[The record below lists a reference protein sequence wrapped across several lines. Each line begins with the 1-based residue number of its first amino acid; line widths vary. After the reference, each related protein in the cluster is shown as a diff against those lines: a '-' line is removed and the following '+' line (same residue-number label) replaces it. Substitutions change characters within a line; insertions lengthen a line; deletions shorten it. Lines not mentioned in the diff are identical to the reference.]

1 MKRTIIIIT
10 VLAINCGLA
19 FSQTIFDALKI
30 AETDINGTARYT
42 SMAGAFGA
50 LGGDPSAIKDNPA
63 GLGVYRKSELSATGD
78 ILMQTSA
85 STWNTQKASDNLYNV
100 GTNNFTLVFASPTWR
115 SESQLN
121 GLLSSNFSFSY
132 NKLKNFNR
140 NINIRGKES
149 GSSMTDYFAQF
160 TTGLTENDLRQ
171 VGDYEP
177 FDNGKVPWMSI
188 LAYEGYLMYES
199 QASNI
204 VWGSLLSDN
213 EKVNPSY
220 SLSEQGKVDE
230 YSLAWSGN
238 FSNKVFLGASLNFQ
252 SIYYK
257 SISQY
262 NEVFEKGGNMNLV
275 NNLTM
280 KGAGFNFNIGA
291 IVIPVDF
298 IRLGLSLHTPMTYTL
313 SSSNNFK
320 VNYDTEKIG
329 YLNSPYGNTD
339 FKIQSPLQ
347 MNVSTAFI
355 IERKGLISAEY
366 VLTNYNGMKLSDI
379 EGNSQDY
386 EEDNTDMN
394 NMFNNARTIKIGGE
408 YKVSDNLSLRAGF
421 ANTSS
426 KTRTDATKNMFP
438 STIRTDTEYFL
449 HNSTNYFTGGIG
461 YRESGWYID
470 FGVMRRINNEDY
482 MAYNSSILSENLAL
496 TPANVITKNNN
507 LVLTFGLRF

>member
-10 VLAINCGLA
+10 VFAFQCSLA

-30 AETDINGTARYT
+30 AETDINGTARYS

-63 GLGVYRKSELSATGD
+63 GLGIYRKSELSFTGD
-78 ILMQTSA
+78 ILMQTSS
-85 STWNTQKASDNLYNV
+85 STWNTQQASDNLYNV

-115 SESQLN
+115 SESQLS

-140 NINIRGKES
+140 NINIKGKES
-149 GSSMTDYFAQF
+149 GSSMTDFFAQF
-160 TTGLTENDLRQ
+160 SNGLTENDLRQ
-171 VGDYEP
+171 VGSYEP
-177 FDNGKVPWMSI
+177 FDNINVPWMSI
-188 LAYEGYLMYES
+188 LAYDGYLMNETATNS
-199 QASNI
+199 G
-204 VWGSLLSDN
+204 VWNSLLNKD
-213 EKVNPSY
+213 EKVSPSY
-220 SLSEQGKVDE
+220 LLREQGKVDE
-230 YSLAWSGN
+230 YSFAWSGN

-262 NEVFEKGGNMNLV
+262 NEAFETGGDMNLE

-280 KGAGFNFNIGA
+280 KGAGFNFNVGA

-298 IRLGLSLHTPMTYTL
+298 IRLGISLHTPMTY
-313 SSSNNFK
+313 SINSSNNFK
-320 VNYDTEKIG
+320 VNYDTEKRG
-329 YLNSPYGNTD
+329 YLNSPIGNTD
-339 FKIQSPLQ
+339 FKTQSPLQ
-347 MNVSTAFI
+347 LNVSTAFI

-366 VLTNYNGMKLSDI
+366 VLTNYNGMKLSDLD
-379 EGNSQDY
+379 GNSQSY
-386 EEDNTDMN
+386 MNDNTDMN

-408 YKVSDNLSLRAGF
+408 YKVTDNLSLRAGF

-426 KTRTDATKNMFP
+426 KTKTNATKNMYP
-438 STIRTDTEYFL
+438 STIRTDTEFFL
-449 HNSTNYFTGGIG
+449 HKATNYITTGIG

-470 FGVMRRINNEDY
+470 FALMNKINNEDY
-482 MAYNSSILSENLAL
+482 LAYNSKILSENLAL